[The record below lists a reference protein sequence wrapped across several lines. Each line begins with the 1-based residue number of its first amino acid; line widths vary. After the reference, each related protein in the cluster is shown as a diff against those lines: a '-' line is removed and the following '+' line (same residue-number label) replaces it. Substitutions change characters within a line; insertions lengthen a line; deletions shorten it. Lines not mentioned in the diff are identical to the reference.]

1 MTAASGLYGITLR
14 DQYDTSQL
22 AVNIDSDSFKLA
34 LVTDTH
40 TPDFNAH
47 DFFADLTNEIPNGS
61 GYTTGGNVTTGE
73 SIAVAAGFLT
83 IDFTDVAWTVST
95 FSGVRAGAW
104 YDDTLASDPLICMN
118 NFGSDFSVTAGTLTV
133 VVHANGYLRFDIVP

>member
-1 MTAASGLYGITLR
+1 MAAASGLYGVTLV
-14 DQYDTSQL
+14 DVFDTTAL
-22 AVNIDSDSFKLA
+22 AVNIDSDSFKLSLNQDA
-34 LVTDTH
+34 Y

-47 DFFADLTNEIPNGS
+47 DLFADLTNPVSGT
-61 GYTTGGNVTTGE
+61 GYTAGGNVTTGE
-73 SIAVAAGFLT
+73 TIAVAGGFVT

-95 FSGVRAGAW
+95 FSGVRAGIW
-104 YDDTLASDPLICMN
+104 YDDTLAGDPLICSN